1 MRYSLTFVDELYD
14 HLVDHLLDGSGN
26 EKAAYLLC
34 GLSEAS
40 HETRLLARDFL
51 RVATTDVL
59 ESSRVHMKIASRSFL
74 RAMKVADNSRS
85 CFVFVHSHPPEIR
98 KHSSQDDREEAA
110 LLSTAYSRIHHPGP
124 HATLVFS
131 ERTKLSGRVWLE
143 DGSFCP
149 IDVVRLVGKRL
160 RLIPD
165 SATPGVDFSLFDR
178 QVRAFG
184 KPIQGLLKILK
195 IGIVGAGGTGSSVAE
210 QLVRLGVGKL
220 LIADSGKLEGSNVTR
235 GYGSRLT
242 DVGAFKTILIKRLA
256 AEVALGTEV
265 EILDRPV
272 TFQSV
277 LREFRECDVIF
288 GCTDDEWGRSLLCRL
303 AIYYYIPVFDMGVR
317 IDSDDGAV
325 SSAKGRVTT
334 LFPGSAC
341 LFCRGRITPERV
353 RAEMLAAVSPAEAEG
368 LRKEGYVVGLDE
380 PAPAII
386 SFTTSVAAGAVS
398 ELLHRLTGFMG
409 SERTSTE
416 VIFRFDE
423 GRIGGNSTASKPGC
437 FCSNRENWG
446 RGDQSLFLGTTWR
459 DE

>member
-1 MRYSLTFVDELYD
+1 VRYSLTFIDELFD
-14 HLVDHLLDGSGN
+14 HLVSHLLDGSDN

-34 GLSEAS
+34 GLSKAS

-51 RVATTDVL
+51 PVATTDVL

-74 RAMKVADNSRS
+74 RAMKAADNSRS
-85 CFVFVHSHPPEIR
+85 CFVFAHSHPPEICE
-98 KHSSQDDREEAA
+98 HSSQDDREEAA
-110 LLSTAYSRIHHPGP
+110 LFSTAYNRIHHSGP
-124 HATLVFS
+124 HASLVFS
-131 ERTKLSGRVWLE
+131 ERIKPTGRVWLE
-143 DGSFCP
+143 EGSFCP
-149 IDVVRLVGKRL
+149 IDVVRVVGKRV
-160 RLIPD
+160 RLFFD
-165 SATPGVDFSLFDR
+165 VATHGLDFSLFDR

-184 KPIQGLLKILK
+184 KPIQGFLRILK
-195 IGIVGAGGTGSSVAE
+195 AGIVGAGGTGSSVAE
-210 QLVRLGVGKL
+210 QLIRLGVGKL
-220 LIADSGKLEGSNVTR
+220 LIADGGKLEDSNVTR
-235 GYGSRLT
+235 GYGSRLA
-242 DVGAFKTILIKRLA
+242 DVGAFKATLLKRLA
-256 AEVALGTEV
+256 ADVGLGTEV

-277 LREFRECDVIF
+277 LKQFRECDVIF

-303 AIYYYIPVFDMGVR
+303 AIYYCIPVFDMGVR

-325 SSAKGRVTT
+325 SSVSGRVTT
-334 LFPGSAC
+334 LYPASAC

-353 RAEMLAAVSPAEAEG
+353 RAEMLAAVSPGEAEE
-368 LRKEGYVVGLDE
+368 LRKEGYVEGLDE
-380 PAPAII
+380 PAPAVI

-423 GRIGGNSTASKPGC
+423 GRMGGNSTASKPGC

-446 RGDQSLFLGTTWR
+446 RGDQSPFLGTTWR

>member
-1 MRYSLTFVDELYD
+1 
-14 HLVDHLLDGSGN
+14 
-26 EKAAYLLC
+26 
-34 GLSEAS
+34 
-40 HETRLLARDFL
+40 
-51 RVATTDVL
+51 
-59 ESSRVHMKIASRSFL
+59 
-74 RAMKVADNSRS
+74 
-85 CFVFVHSHPPEIR
+85 
-98 KHSSQDDREEAA
+98 
-110 LLSTAYSRIHHPGP
+110 
-124 HATLVFS
+124 
-131 ERTKLSGRVWLE
+131 
-143 DGSFCP
+143 
-149 IDVVRLVGKRL
+149 
-160 RLIPD
+160 
-165 SATPGVDFSLFDR
+165 
-178 QVRAFG
+178 
-184 KPIQGLLKILK
+184 
-195 IGIVGAGGTGSSVAE
+195 
-210 QLVRLGVGKL
+210 
-220 LIADSGKLEGSNVTR
+220 
-235 GYGSRLT
+235 
-242 DVGAFKTILIKRLA
+242 
-256 AEVALGTEV
+256 
-265 EILDRPV
+265 
-272 TFQSV
+272 
-277 LREFRECDVIF
+277 
-288 GCTDDEWGRSLLCRL
+288 L